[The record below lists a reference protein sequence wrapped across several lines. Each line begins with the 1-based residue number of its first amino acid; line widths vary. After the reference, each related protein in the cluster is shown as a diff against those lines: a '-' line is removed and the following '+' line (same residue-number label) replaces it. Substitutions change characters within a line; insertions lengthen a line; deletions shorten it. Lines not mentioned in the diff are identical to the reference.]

1 MKELHDKIHEAIERA
16 KAARVAALTLACPAT
31 VAGDELATLLAEL
44 SRDFAGLSVELR
56 QAAREIADAEAA
68 QRPKWQPRK
77 LNAQRAADAIVKAGG
92 YRVQA

>member
-1 MKELHDKIHEAIERA
+1 MKELHDKIQAAMQRA

-68 QRPKWQPRK
+68 QRPKWQSRK
-77 LNAQRAADAIVKAGG
+77 LNAQRATDAIVKAGG